1 MVVKNR
7 GEREADLSSNV
18 TILETPVLEEALHA
32 LRHGLSHKRTVL
44 IAGLC
49 TVRYEGRARS
59 ILEEGGRLLIVK
71 ADGNVLIHRPTGLE
85 PVNYLPSMGRQ
96 GPSESSYLGR
106 TTQGCLFRTSV
117 DGRKLTIKAVQ
128 RKTKEGLRIVFK
140 DIYVM
145 VLLGL
150 VDEGRFSLYASEEDM
165 QRAVLA
171 HPSLIESGFRPIT
184 YEKPVPPGFIDVY
197 GVDSQGRL
205 VVVEIKRKPGNRAA
219 VLQLAKYME
228 VIRGDRDEGVRGVLA
243 APSLAKGVQKLL
255 ATLNLEFKLLDPKRC
270 AELLD
275 RVRREEELDTY
286 FHASS

>member
-1 MVVKNR
+1 
-7 GEREADLSSNV
+7 LSSKV
-18 TILETPVLEEALHA
+18 TILEKPILEEALNV
-32 LRHGLSHKRTVL
+32 LRHGLSNKRTVL
-44 IAGLC
+44 IAGVC
-49 TVRYEGRARS
+49 TVRYDGRARS
-59 ILEEGGRLLIVK
+59 ILEEGERLLIVK

-85 PVNYLPSMGRQ
+85 PVNYMPSTGRQ
-96 GPSESSYLGR
+96 GPYESTNKAR
-106 TTQGCLFRTSV
+106 QTRGCLFRTRV
-117 DGRKLTIKAVQ
+117 DGKKLTIKAVQ
-128 RKTKEGLRIVFK
+128 RKTKESLSIVFK
-140 DIYVM
+140 DIYILVI
-145 VLLGL
+145 LGL

-171 HPSLIESGFRPIT
+171 HPRLIEAGFRPIT

-243 APSLAKGVQKLL
+243 APSIAKGVQKLL
-255 ATLNLEFKLLDPKRC
+255 ATLNLEFKPLDPKQC

-275 RVRREEELDTY
+275 RGRREDGLDAY
-286 FHASS
+286 FHSSS